1 MRLMY
6 EQVTDTLQKK
16 LTSYGTPDDQADL
29 VSKQIARNSLEG
41 VHTHGINRFPRL
53 IRNIKEGI
61 VKPGN
66 TPTLMHSFQSM
77 ENYDGQLGLGI
88 ANATFCMQRAMDLA
102 AEHGIALV
110 ALRNTNH
117 WFRAATYGYQACDAG
132 YAALCFTNT
141 VPNMP
146 TWGAID
152 SHLGNNP
159 FMMAFPKADGSHVIV
174 DSAMSQFSYGALE
187 LAQLEHR
194 DMPIDAGFDSEG
206 NLTKNPEEVI
216 RTQRILPTGYWKGA
230 AMSFVLDL
238 FAASLSLGNSVSML
252 GKQNGDEHGVSQMFI
267 AIDYGRIADHVS
279 VETIVEQAINDLK
292 SSMPDSGTEEIVYPG
307 ERPLRIRRKNLE
319 EGIPVDE
326 SVWKTILAL

>member
-1 MRLMY
+1 MRLTY
-6 EQVTDTLQKK
+6 EQVTDTMQKK
-16 LTSYGTPDDQADL
+16 LTAYGTPDDQADL

-41 VHTHGINRFPRL
+41 VYTHGINRFPRL
-53 IRNIKEGI
+53 IYNIKAGI

-66 TPTLMHSFQSM
+66 TPKLMHSFQSM

-88 ANATFCMQRAMDLA
+88 VNATFCMQRAMELA
-102 AEHGIALV
+102 AKHGIGLV

-146 TWGAID
+146 TWGAVD

-159 FMMAFPKADGSHVIV
+159 FMMAFPKADNSHVIV

-187 LAQLEHR
+187 LAKLEQR

-206 NLTKNPEEVI
+206 NLTRNPEEVI
-216 RTQRILPTGYWKGA
+216 KTQRILPTGYWKGA
-230 AMSFVLDL
+230 AMSFVLDM
-238 FAASLSLGNSVSML
+238 FAASLSLGNSVSAL

-292 SSMPDSGTEEIVYPG
+292 SD
-307 ERPLRIRRKNLE
+307 RK
-319 EGIPVDE
+319 
-326 SVWKTILAL
+326 SVV

>member
-1 MRLMY
+1 MRLTY
-6 EQVTDTLQKK
+6 EQVTDTMQKK
-16 LTSYGTPDDQADL
+16 LTAYGTPDDQADL

-41 VHTHGINRFPRL
+41 VYTHGINRFPRL
-53 IRNIKEGI
+53 IYNIKAGI

-66 TPTLMHSFQSM
+66 TPKLMHSFQSM

-88 ANATFCMQRAMDLA
+88 VNATFCMQRAMELA
-102 AEHGIALV
+102 AKHGIGLV

-146 TWGAID
+146 TWGAVD

-159 FMMAFPKADGSHVIV
+159 FMMAFPKADNSHVIV

-187 LAQLEHR
+187 LAKLEQR

-206 NLTKNPEEVI
+206 NLTRNPEEVI
-216 RTQRILPTGYWKGA
+216 KTQRILPTGYWKGA
-230 AMSFVLDL
+230 AMSFVLDM
-238 FAASLSLGNSVSML
+238 FAASLSLGNSVSAL

-267 AIDYGRIADHVS
+267 AIDYGKIADRTS
-279 VETIVEQAINDLK
+279 VETIVDSAIQDLK
-292 SSMPDSGTEEIVYPG
+292 SSTPDTDTKEIVYPG
-307 ERPLRIRRKNLE
+307 ERPPRIRRKNLE

-326 SVWKTILAL
+326 SVWNTILAL